1 MKSSIITITL
11 NPAIDK
17 SSTIAALVPERKLRC
32 SQPVFQPGGGGVNVA
47 RAIHQLGDE
56 ALAVYL
62 AGGYSGIFF
71 KELLEKEG
79 IPQLVIPIGGHTR
92 ENFIVTDLAQ
102 NKQYRFGMPGPHIT
116 EQEWKNLLQQLQQ
129 LEAPDY
135 MIVSGS
141 MPDGAPE
148 DILVRI
154 ARIARQKKARLVVD
168 SAGPVLKKVAGEGV
182 FLLKPNL
189 GELSQLAGL
198 QWIAVNEVEP
208 IARQLLADGLCEML
222 LISMGAAGAMLV
234 TMTEAIQITPPQVE
248 RISTVGAGDS
258 LVAGMVWGL
267 QKKYT
272 PGDAARFGVACGT
285 AATLRPGTL
294 LCTLKDAET
303 LYKETKAMAVT

>member
-1 MKSSIITITL
+1 MKPSIITITL

-17 SSTIAALVPERKLRC
+17 SSTIAALVPEKKLRC

-47 RAIHQLGDE
+47 RAIHQLGGK
-56 ALAVYL
+56 ALAIYL

-102 NKQYRFGMPGPHIT
+102 NRQYRFGMPGPRIT
-116 EQEWKNLLQQLQQ
+116 EQEWKALLQQLQQ

-135 MIVSGS
+135 IVVSGS
-141 MPDGAPE
+141 MPAGAPT
-148 DILVRI
+148 DMLVQI
-154 ARIARQKKARLVVD
+154 ARIARQKKARLVID
-168 SAGPVLKKVAGEGV
+168 SAGQALKEVAGEGA

-198 QWIAVNEVEP
+198 QWIAANEVEA
-208 IARQLLADGLCEML
+208 IARRLLTDGLCEVL
-222 LISMGAAGAMLV
+222 LISMGATGAMLV
-234 TMTEAIQITPPQVE
+234 TMTETVQITPPQVE

-267 QKKYT
+267 QNNYSLKE
-272 PGDAARFGVACGT
+272 AARFGVACGT

-294 LCTLKDAET
+294 LCTSKDAER
-303 LYKETKAMAVT
+303 LYKETKATVIT

>member
-1 MKSSIITITL
+1 MKPSVITITL

-17 SSTIAALVPERKLRC
+17 SSTIAALLPEKKLRC

-47 RAIHQLGDE
+47 RAIHQLGGD
-56 ALAVYL
+56 ALAVYF

-71 KELLEKEG
+71 KELLEKEK
-79 IPQLVIPIGGHTR
+79 ISQLVISISGHTR

-116 EQEWKNLLQQLQQ
+116 EKEWKDLLQQLQQ
-129 LEAPDY
+129 LDAPDY
-135 MIVSGS
+135 MVISGS

-154 ARIARQKKARLVVD
+154 AHIARQKKARLVVD
-168 SAGPVLKKVAGEGV
+168 SGGPALKQLRGEGA

-198 QWIAVNEVEP
+198 QWIANNEVET
-208 IARQLLADGLCEML
+208 IARQLLTDGLCEVL

-234 TMTEAIQITPPQVE
+234 TLTETIQITPPEVE

-258 LVAGMVWGL
+258 LVAGVVWGL
-267 QKKYT
+267 TQKYT
-272 PGDAARFGVACGT
+272 LQEAARFGVACGT

-294 LCTLKDAET
+294 LCTLKDAER
-303 LYKETKAMAVT
+303 LYKETKVMAVT